1 LRGSF
6 TRQLYA
12 AALRGFAA
20 LTKFS
25 EIKMTEIFI
34 VQAKATKDIE
44 GVFSNKAELEAA
56 FENILSESN
65 LDFFFTSA
73 KLNFNLEN
81 ETVELREKAVMAAVA
96 AGDLD
101 RANDVLFFLQ
111 NGAFSSEAKQAKP
124 QAQLD
129 AEKTLTDRELRAQ
142 AAREAPEAPSSTISN
157 PELETD
163 TKTTF
168 NDEMAPTA
176 PLTPTS

>member
-1 LRGSF
+1 
-6 TRQLYA
+6 
-12 AALRGFAA
+12 
-20 LTKFS
+20 
-25 EIKMTEIFI
+25 MTEIFI

-65 LDFFFTSA
+65 LEFFFTSA

-129 AEKTLTDRELRAQ
+129 AEKTLTER
-142 AAREAPEAPSSTISN
+142 EAPSSTISN
-157 PELETD
+157 PELETG

-168 NDEMAPTA
+168 NDLPAPLAPSA